1 MTVQEQNDEAL
12 YAAAMILCEEANV
25 LARLNDDK
33 TFAATDHRVSIAIS
47 REISR
52 LRDIADRL
60 EGMRFPDSS
69 IGAGDV

>member
-1 MTVQEQNDEAL
+1 MHREDDEAL
-12 YAAAMILCEEANV
+12 HNAALILGEEANV